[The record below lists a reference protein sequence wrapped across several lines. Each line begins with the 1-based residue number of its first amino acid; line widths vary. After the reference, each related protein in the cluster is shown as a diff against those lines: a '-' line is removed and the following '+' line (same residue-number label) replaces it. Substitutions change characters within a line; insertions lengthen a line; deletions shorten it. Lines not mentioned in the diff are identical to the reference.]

1 MTALDTLVEHKRLA
15 RQMPEAVA
23 TRGELDLIDEICTE
37 DVADHSP
44 LGEISG
50 RDALKAQ
57 MRSIRNSF
65 EDFSATVEDSVA
77 EGDTVAMRVT
87 LRGRHVGEFM
97 GIDATDTEVEVAN
110 MVFTRFEDDRIAERW
125 VQPDMLG
132 MLRQVGAVDLPEP

>member
-15 RQMPEAVA
+15 RQFPEAVA
-23 TRGELDLIDEICTE
+23 TRGELDLIDEICTA

-57 MRSIRNSF
+57 IESVRNAF

-77 EGDTVAMRVT
+77 EDDTVAMRVT

-97 GIDATDTEVEVAN
+97 GVEATGKDVEVDN

-125 VQPDMLG
+125 VQPDLLG
-132 MLRQVGAVDLPEP
+132 MMQQVGAVDLPEA